1 VLDLDEATR
10 AVTRLLRAGR
20 AGNAK
25 ALDRLGRQRGWVMLT
40 DAQRAIAA
48 EHGYRSWRRLVEA
61 LTEFVPTTPDVAL
74 HGAEHLTLVPFLPDG
89 SVVLVDE
96 RDHHALPAGR
106 LSDPQAP
113 LDLARRVALS
123 KTNFLARVGRVFA
136 ADKSGSRIA
145 LWVDGEAN
153 HDDRRGRPGAVLW
166 IGAPAEVAAL
176 LGRENSPGP
185 AKLVLLADQ
194 ARQAMEPLRG
204 HDV

>member
-1 VLDLDEATR
+1 MLDLDEATR

-40 DAQRAIAA
+40 DAQQTIAA
-48 EHGYRSWRRLVEA
+48 EHGYRSWRRLIEA

-74 HGAEHLTLVPFLPDG
+74 HDAEHVKLVPFLPDG

-106 LSDPQAP
+106 LSDPQPP

-123 KTNFLARVGRVFA
+123 KANFLARDGRVFA

-153 HDDRRGRPGAVLW
+153 HDDRRGRPSAVWW

-185 AKLVLLADQ
+185 AKLVLLAEQ